1 VLRLGCTLKKVSKLV
16 NKTTINYV
24 YYQVVSIDGIPR
36 AYFRTVDGYKQ
47 PEYWDYRAQTW
58 LPSDSFI
65 SYHAKGDPSLERLGH
80 NPKQVSQKNEII

>member
-1 VLRLGCTLKKVSKLV
+1 M
-16 NKTTINYV
+16 NKATINHV
-24 YYQVVSIDGIPR
+24 FYQVVSIDGIPR

-80 NPKQVSQKNEII
+80 NPKQTLENDEIN